1 MKASLVSTS
10 SSVEALAPTSGS
22 TRASGAASD
31 MVVLVAAPGR
41 SKTGTD
47 KEMSIPPRAGGSLA
61 RRAPDRADAR
71 AGRESGCG

>member
-47 KEMSIPPRAGGSLA
+47 
-61 RRAPDRADAR
+61 
-71 AGRESGCG
+71 